1 MAEGQILQGTTLEV
15 KYQITAFNISETDR
29 TSSLLKPLWE
39 SVNAATTETDGAN
52 IINNVIAKLSTST
65 YNSNGKVYNGE
76 AIEYGM
82 YFGSIYYQGRDGNT
96 TDEVVE
102 TKVRQL
108 IDYVDNDAVFAD
120 SLNITKDQA
129 WSNTTI
135 EYLLENGLLDP
146 KVVQIIDSEGN
157 ITGETRADREA
168 TTGERYSI
176 IDDQYQE
183 YITEIRNN
191 LILNNDSSDD
201 MDGGNPGLVKF
212 LSPYAATKDLE
223 QSSAKVTLYIS
234 RYFASEDDTS
244 DIDNLAEIIKTEN
257 TVGRRD
263 VKAVAGNVNPFALDE
278 TATPM
283 GVYAASK
290 FERDS
295 SATELITLSPP
306 TGIDSTEN
314 RTAQLVFVILIAAVI
329 LAVGIFV
336 IKKKVLDK
344 E

>member
-1 MAEGQILQGTTLEV
+1 
-15 KYQITAFNISETDR
+15 
-29 TSSLLKPLWE
+29 
-39 SVNAATTETDGAN
+39 
-52 IINNVIAKLSTST
+52 
-65 YNSNGKVYNGE
+65 
-76 AIEYGM
+76 
-82 YFGSIYYQGRDGNT
+82 
-96 TDEVVE
+96 
-102 TKVRQL
+102 
-108 IDYVDNDAVFAD
+108 
-120 SLNITKDQA
+120 
-129 WSNTTI
+129 
-135 EYLLENGLLDP
+135 
-146 KVVQIIDSEGN
+146 
-157 ITGETRADREA
+157 
-168 TTGERYSI
+168 
-176 IDDQYQE
+176 
-183 YITEIRNN
+183 
-191 LILNNDSSDD
+191 

-212 LSPYAATKDLE
+212 LSPYAATKDLD

-306 TGIDSTEN
+306 TGMDSEEN
-314 RTAQLVFVILIAAVI
+314 RTTQIIVVILIATII
-329 LAVGIFV
+329 LAAGIIL